1 MGRWMVQSQRNSPR
15 NLICRIDVTAFAAVM
30 FALVAMFLARY
41 GVVDYHDRIAVDLA
55 HVFHPS
61 PVPKELREDV
71 MEVAVTRDGK
81 IYYGLDQLW
90 IDQIPDAIRKS
101 LSQGAERKV
110 YIRADQRAR
119 YGAVKQVLDRVRSAG
134 VQDIVLIVDQ
144 RHPTQPWL
152 AERSPF

>member
-1 MGRWMVQSQRNSPR
+1 
-15 NLICRIDVTAFAAVM
+15 
-30 FALVAMFLARY
+30 
-41 GVVDYHDRIAVDLA
+41 
-55 HVFHPS
+55 
-61 PVPKELREDV
+61 
-71 MEVAVTRDGK
+71 MEVAVTRDGQ
-81 IYYGLDQLW
+81 IYYGLDLVW

-134 VQDIVLIVDQ
+134 VTDIVLVVDQ
-144 RHPTQPWL
+144 RHPTQTWP